1 MCSAENW
8 RWSKLEERSRKSKE
22 LRNRTRTAEPLES
35 VALRRDL
42 LVREHLHLEAEHRL
56 RDAHDL
62 CASDHTKDL
71 ISGAEVQ

>member
-1 MCSAENW
+1 MQ
-8 RWSKLEERSRKSKE
+8 RGKLALVEARREIPKSKE